1 MSVPVVQ
8 ILCLY
13 VSVEV
18 CLEPIDGIKG
28 IDQRYLLNVHSFG
41 WKKMRLSKWWC
52 RTKAGHGWKSEQRVH
67 FLLF

>member
-8 ILCLY
+8 ILYLY

-18 CLEPIDGIKG
+18 CLEVADGIKE

-41 WKKMRLSKWWC
+41 
-52 RTKAGHGWKSEQRVH
+52 
-67 FLLF
+67 